1 MSFHFLFISFCR
13 GLKFLLQRVLHLV
26 GQVYFRYFIF
36 FETIVDKSV
45 PVISFSVCLL
55 LVCRKAS
62 ELDKL
67 ILYSDTLLFLFIVST
82 GRIWGSVMHSIMLSA
97 DRESLTS
104 FPVCIPLIS
113 FSCLIVPASA
123 SDRMDVRS

>member
-1 MSFHFLFISFCR
+1 M
-13 GLKFLLQRVLHLV
+13 
-26 GQVYFRYFIF
+26 
-36 FETIVDKSV
+36 DKSV
-45 PVISFSVCLL
+45 PMISFSVCLL

-82 GRIWGSVMHSIMLSA
+82 GRIWGSVMHSIMLSE

-104 FPVCIPLIS
+104 FPVCVPLIS

-123 SDRMDVRS
+123 SDQMDVRS